1 MVNQTYHVR
10 ALGRGSMVK
19 IAYESFKEVVIK
31 EYVRFERIEDLT
43 SIFAKVRAGG
53 ALVSPNLVKGL
64 VFV

>member
-1 MVNQTYHVR
+1 
-10 ALGRGSMVK
+10 MVK
-19 IAYESFKEVVIK
+19 ITYETFKEVVIK

-53 ALVSPNLVKGL
+53 ALVSLNLVNGL